1 MDLLGFAP
9 YLVFAVPIVIFAA
22 IATLAILVAQ
32 YGAKKAQERL
42 AAFGALAA
50 RYGFIHERP
59 RPGCMGGSGPST
71 PRVVAERIAGTLE
84 PFWPFDQG
92 HSRTVGNLL
101 HGSDSRGNWALFEY
115 QYTETSGSG
124 EDRKSTTYPFSVVV
138 LSPPAVLPELD
149 IRREGLGDRIAG
161 FFGARDVQFESEEFN
176 RAYHVTSSVPKFASD
191 VVHPEMMEF
200 LLAFEDFS
208 VQVAGRH
215 IVLTETGTRD
225 PAWYEGAMRTL
236 GAFWDRVP
244 QFVKHDLRVEQA
256 GF

>member
-1 MDLLGFAP
+1 MDPTGFAP
-9 YLVFAVPIVIFAA
+9 YLVPGVPIVIFAA
-22 IATLAILVAQ
+22 MATLAILLAR
-32 YGAKKAQERL
+32 YGARKAQERL
-42 AAFGALAA
+42 TAFGALAT
-50 RYGFIHERP
+50 RYGFVHERP
-59 RPGCMGGSGPST
+59 RAGCMGGSGPST

-84 PFWPFDQG
+84 PFWPFGQG

-101 HGSDSRGNWALFEY
+101 HGSDPRGDWALFEY

-200 LLAFEDFS
+200 LMAFEDFS
-208 VQVAGRH
+208 VQIAGRH
-215 IVLTETGTRD
+215 IVLAVPGTRD
-225 PAWYEGAMRTL
+225 PVWYEGAMQTL

-244 QFVKHDLRVEQA
+244 QFVKDDLRASQA